1 MIFNVVFV
9 KTCFLNHDKIFN
21 LKYDADD
28 YDKKN
33 IFVKKN
39 NADVV

>member
-21 LKYDADD
+21 LKYDD
-28 YDKKN
+28 YDKKK
-33 IFVKKN
+33 ISLLKKT